1 MLYGGIPLSEPF
13 LAEMRIFG
21 FSFAPRG
28 WAECNGQIIAIG
40 QNQSLFSLLGTI
52 YGGDGRTTFALPD
65 MRSRVPTH
73 PGAPD
78 GGLPLSIG
86 GKTGEEN
93 HVLTTPE
100 MPIHTH
106 ELNGSSDEADEESPS
121 DSVLATS
128 PNTLIDNYSPSTGS
142 NLVSLSSQGVGSV
155 GGGRSHTNMQPYLAL
170 NFCIALQGV
179 YPSRS

>member
-1 MLYGGIPLSEPF
+1 MSEPF

-21 FSFAPRG
+21 FNFAPRG
-28 WAECNGQIIAIG
+28 WAECNGQIIAVG

-65 MRSRVPTH
+65 MRSRVPAH

-78 GGLPLSIG
+78 GGFPLSIG
-86 GKTGEEN
+86 GRTGEEN
-93 HVLTTPE
+93 HVLSTQE
-100 MPIHTH
+100 MPIHSH
-106 ELNGSSDEADEESPS
+106 ELIGSSDEADEESPS
-121 DSVLATS
+121 DMVFAMS
-128 PNTLIDNYSPSTGS
+128 PNSLIDNYSASSGS
-142 NLVSLSSQGVGSV
+142 NIVSLSSHGVGFA
-155 GGGRSHTNMQPYLAL
+155 GGGMSHTNMQPFLAL